1 MVTAADKREE
11 LIARTA
17 NVKKTPIKRLSN
29 NDRLKKVNDERDTND
44 AILRSMYEK
53 KQKEEAARLEVF
65 NREQAIEL
73 QEKNDKNELRRRRV
87 KANKAAI
94 EAGRYTS

>member
-1 MVTAADKREE
+1 
-11 LIARTA
+11 
-17 NVKKTPIKRLSN
+17 
-29 NDRLKKVNDERDTND
+29 
-44 AILRSMYEK
+44 MYEK